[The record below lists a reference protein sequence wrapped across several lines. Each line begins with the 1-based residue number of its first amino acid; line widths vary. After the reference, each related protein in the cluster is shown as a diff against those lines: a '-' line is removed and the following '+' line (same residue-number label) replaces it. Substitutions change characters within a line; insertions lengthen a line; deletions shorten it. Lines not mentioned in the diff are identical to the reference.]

1 MFINRRF
8 VEQDGFKDI
17 MKRPINIRLDEEIL
31 QELDM
36 YAKELERSRTYL
48 IEKAITAY
56 FDTLDEL
63 IADKRIDDVK
73 NGRSEV
79 VPLRE
84 VLKEAGIDV

>member
-1 MFINRRF
+1 
-8 VEQDGFKDI
+8 

>member
-1 MFINRRF
+1 MYIQGDT
-8 VEQDGFKDI
+8 V
-17 MKRPINIRLDEEIL
+17 KRPISLRIDEEIL
-31 QELDM
+31 QELDN

-63 IADKRIDDVK
+63 VADKRIDDVK
-73 NGRSEV
+73 KGKSEV
-79 VPLRE
+79 IPLKE